1 MFCFVGSAAGEK
13 KLKGLSIELVSE
25 TRTVVPGQPFTV
37 GLHIEHDEGFHTYWQ
52 NPGIVGLATHITW
65 QLPEGFTASEIQWP
79 YPELTKMVGHPCH
92 GYQRDVTLLVTIK
105 PPDQIREKE
114 VTLEVATGWMCCAD
128 TCHPGEKNLS
138 LTLRVAA
145 ETLPDR
151 AGAALIRKSRGEI
164 PQVSEAWSGAAIT
177 GRNERVIQLKVNPP
191 LGLSSEAVY
200 LFSCDGQISSDKKQ
214 TVNVQSD
221 GTWLLTTERSEFSP
235 KNSSQLRGVLK
246 VGNLYIILQAKYPDH
261 P

>member
-1 MFCFVGSAAGEK
+1 
-13 KLKGLSIELVSE
+13 
-25 TRTVVPGQPFTV
+25 
-37 GLHIEHDEGFHTYWQ
+37 
-52 NPGIVGLATHITW
+52 
-65 QLPEGFTASEIQWP
+65 
-79 YPELTKMVGHPCH
+79 MVGHPCH

-114 VTLEVATGWMCCAD
+114 VTLEVATGWMCCA
-128 TCHPGEKNLS
+128 E
-138 LTLRVAA
+138 
-145 ETLPDR
+145 

-164 PQVSEAWSGAAIT
+164 PRVSEAWSGAAIT

-191 LGLSSEAVY
+191 LGVSSEAVY